1 MEKYRLSG
9 QYNPEKLLKVY
20 RESIQTELKNY
31 SMLEYNMFRNADI
44 TFPETDLMRMV
55 IEDTMIARDKAGELK
70 RILEK
75 IFTERCGLPVEVQV
89 EYKEARKRR
98 REEEPVIVP
107 FPGRAGQGQAADA
120 GNGGYDRA
128 GAAGA
133 GADGYYQSD
142 GGEAP
147 PWETDGVA
155 GPGAVGYADGES
167 MAGGNAPGSG
177 FGAAGYGLSLIH
189 IWPRFP
195 CDCGKRGFSCF
206 PIFSKKFIAR
216 SPNMWYNV
224 RDSNGRTGDF

>member
-1 MEKYRLSG
+1 MTSTRDRSSIRVYMVSPRLIHKKMILELERGIRDQLFPGKQLTVKIMEKYRLSG
-9 QYNPEKLLKVY
+9 QYNPEKLLKIY

-107 FPGRAGQGQAADA
+107 FPGRAGQGQAADT

-128 GAAGA
+128 GAVGA
-133 GADGYYQSD
+133 GADGYYQND

-147 PWETDGVA
+147 PWEENRILLFIV
-155 GPGAVGYADGES
+155 ES
-167 MAGGNAPGSG
+167 
-177 FGAAGYGLSLIH
+177 FLGL
-189 IWPRFP
+189 
-195 CDCGKRGFSCF
+195 
-206 PIFSKKFIAR
+206 
-216 SPNMWYNV
+216 
-224 RDSNGRTGDF
+224 T